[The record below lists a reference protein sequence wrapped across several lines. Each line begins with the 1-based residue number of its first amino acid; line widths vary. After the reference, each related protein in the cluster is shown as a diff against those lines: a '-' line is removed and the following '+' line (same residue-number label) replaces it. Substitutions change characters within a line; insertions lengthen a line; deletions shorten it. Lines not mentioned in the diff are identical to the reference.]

1 MNQRTQSKSSLFLM
15 ELILAILFF
24 SLAGAVCVQLFA
36 KAHLSGEETVTQ
48 THAVLWSQ
56 NLSEAFLAC
65 DGDMEQIKTWFP
77 QGEAELSRFFLYFD
91 ANWEPCSK
99 EEAFHQAFLEI
110 SSEKESFISASVSV
124 GNAPLSQTYYQLS
137 VHKYLQKGGGYY
149 ER

>member
-1 MNQRTQSKSSLFLM
+1 MNQHTQSKSSLFLM

-65 DGDMEQIKTWFP
+65 DGDMEQIKIWFP
-77 QGEAELSRFFLYFD
+77 QGEAKLTRFFLYFD
-91 ANWEPCSK
+91 ANWELCSK
-99 EEAFHQAFLEI
+99 EKAIHQALLEI
-110 SSEKESFISASVSV
+110 SPQNNSFISASVSV
-124 GNAPLSQTYYQLS
+124 GNASLTQTYYQLP
-137 VHKYLQKGGGYY
+137 VQKYLQKGGGYY
-149 ER
+149 EK